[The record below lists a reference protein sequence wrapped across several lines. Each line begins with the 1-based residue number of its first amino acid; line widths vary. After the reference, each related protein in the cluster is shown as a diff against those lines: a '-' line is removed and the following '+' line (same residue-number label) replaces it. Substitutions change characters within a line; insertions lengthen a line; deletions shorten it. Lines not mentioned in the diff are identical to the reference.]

1 MTFKKIQT
9 KIECNPL
16 SLKPNEKGI
25 TKKKLIMIKKIT
37 LSMTLLFMAQAMM
50 AQLNFEDSS
59 SDLNNPTLYSGA
71 AICIADMNNDGLD
84 DIVRLN
90 DAENLEIELQETNG
104 TFTRINIGD
113 VDRAWGMTIADVDE
127 NGYNDILVG
136 GYYNNLKLAL
146 ANSDGTDYTII
157 TLGGPSIFLQNANF
171 ADINNDGDIDLFA
184 CSDESLSAP
193 YEGDGAGHLTYNIDL
208 INTESTVPSDNSGN
222 YGSIWTDYDNDG
234 DLDLYISKCRLG
246 VDDPNDGR
254 RRNLLFQ
261 NDGNNNFTDVAESA
275 GLLPFAQSWSAN
287 FEDIDNDGDFDAVVI
302 NHGITT
308 QIYVNNGDGT
318 FTDITASTGIVAEL
332 LEIVKGIQVMM
343 EDFDNDGFID
353 IFITSRDD
361 EHKIFL
367 NNGDLT
373 FTDATISLPGG
384 TTKIQS
390 GALGD
395 LNNDGFIDI
404 LAAHAYGY
412 NNPYEERPD
421 QMFINDGNSNNWSRI
436 LLVGVESNIN
446 ATAAKV
452 ELWGAW
458 GMQIREVRA
467 GESYGTQN
475 SLVNHFGIGTETEI
489 DKVVIH
495 WPSGLTEEY
504 LDININENITY
515 VEGDGS
521 LGTNDANAAI
531 KFSIYPNP
539 ADEELI
545 VRHNSDQIFS
555 KLTIYD
561 VNGRNLMEITEFG
574 LQHTILD
581 VSSLKSGIYFITIDN
596 QSLKFIKK

>member
-1 MTFKKIQT
+1 
-9 KIECNPL
+9 
-16 SLKPNEKGI
+16 
-25 TKKKLIMIKKIT
+25 MIKKIT
-37 LSMTLLFMAQAMM
+37 FTVAIFFMAQTVL
-50 AQLNFEDSS
+50 AQLNYVDNSS
-59 SDLNNPTLYSGA
+59 ALNNPTLYSGV

-84 DIVRLN
+84 DMVRLN
-90 DAENLEIELQETNG
+90 DAENLEIEIQETNG

-113 VDRAWGMTIADVDE
+113 VDSVWGMTIADVDE

-136 GYYNNLKLAL
+136 GYYNDLKLVL

-184 CSDESLSAP
+184 CHDEGLSSP
-193 YEGDGAGHLTYNIDL
+193 YEGDGAGHLTYNSDL
-208 INTESTVPSDNSGN
+208 IEAVSTVPSDNSGN
-222 YGSIWTDYDNDG
+222 YGSIWTDYDSDG

-246 VDDPNDGR
+246 VTDPNDGR

-261 NDGNNNFTDVAESA
+261 NDGNNNFTDVAEDA

-302 NHGITT
+302 NHDMTSM
-308 QIYVNNGDGT
+308 IYVNNGDGT
-318 FTDITASTGIVAEL
+318 FTDITASTGIESEL
-332 LEIVKGIQVMM
+332 LDIVKGIQVMM
-343 EDFDNDGFID
+343 EDFDNDGFMD

-361 EHKIFL
+361 LHKIFL

-373 FTDATISLPGG
+373 FTDATTALPAS
-384 TTKIQS
+384 TTRIQS

-421 QMFINDGNSNNWSRI
+421 QMFINEGNSNNWSRI

-446 ATAAKV
+446 ATGAKV

-475 SLVNHFGIGTETEI
+475 SLVNHFGIGSETEI

-504 LDININENITY
+504 LDINSNENITY
-515 VEGDGS
+515 VEGDGQ
-521 LGTNDANAAI
+521 LGVSESNSAN
-531 KFSIYPNP
+531 FSVYPNP
-539 ADEELI
+539 ADNELI
-545 VRHNSDQIFS
+545 VRYNSDQQFEN
-555 KLTIYD
+555 LTIYD
-561 VNGRNLMEITEFG
+561 VNGRTILEKSDFG
-574 LQHTILD
+574 LQHTTLN
-581 VSSLKSGIYFITIDN
+581 VSALKTGIYFISIDN
-596 QSLKFIKK
+596 QSMKFIKK

>member
-1 MTFKKIQT
+1 
-9 KIECNPL
+9 
-16 SLKPNEKGI
+16 
-25 TKKKLIMIKKIT
+25 MIKKIT
-37 LSMTLLFMAQAMM
+37 LSMAMLFMAQTIM
-50 AQLNFEDSS
+50 AQLYFEDSS
-59 SDLNNPTLYSGA
+59 SDLNNPTLYSGV

-104 TFTRINIGD
+104 TYTRMDLGD
-113 VDRAWGMTIADVDE
+113 VDGVWGMTIADVDE

-136 GYYNNLKLAL
+136 GYYNALKLAL

-157 TLGGPSIFLQNANF
+157 SLSGPSIFLQNANF

-184 CSDESLSAP
+184 CHDEGLSTP
-193 YEGDGAGHLTYNIDL
+193 YEGDGAGYLTYNSDL

-318 FTDITASTGIVAEL
+318 FTDITADTGIVSEL
-332 LEIVKGIQVMM
+332 LDIVKGIQVMM

-373 FTDATISLPGG
+373 FTDETIALPGG

-421 QMFINDGNSNNWSRI
+421 QMFINEGNSNNWSRI
-436 LLVGVESNIN
+436 HLVGVESNIN
-446 ATAAKV
+446 AVAAKV

-504 LDININENITY
+504 LDINSNENITY

-521 LGTNDANAAI
+521 LGTNDANSAI
-531 KFSIYPNP
+531 KFSLYPNP
-539 ADEELI
+539 ADQELI
-545 VRHNSDQIFS
+545 VRHNSDQTFS

-561 VNGRNLMEITEFG
+561 VNGRNLMESTEFG

-581 VSSLKSGIYFITIDN
+581 VSNLKSGIYFVTIDN
-596 QSLKFIKK
+596 QSIKFIKK